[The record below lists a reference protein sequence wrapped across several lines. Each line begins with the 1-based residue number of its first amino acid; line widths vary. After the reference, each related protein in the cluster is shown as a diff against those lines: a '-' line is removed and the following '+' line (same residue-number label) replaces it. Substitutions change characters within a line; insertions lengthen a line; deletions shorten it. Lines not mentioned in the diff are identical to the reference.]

1 MDTLHYLDT
10 KDDRL
15 VQEHNQNKDYHKDL
29 SMLYCLYI
37 LPSTDPPRTSAPPR
51 VKRTPIQA
59 PHPEAACRCRRTRLY
74 KQDAKWFIAFIC
86 AKKTN
91 AQGRAALVVRVHA
104 REDTLALRDVGLRLI
119 EALEEALALRDVGLR
134 LLMHALRPCI
144 IIYKGRHP

>member
-1 MDTLHYLDT
+1 
-10 KDDRL
+10 
-15 VQEHNQNKDYHKDL
+15 
-29 SMLYCLYI
+29 MLYCFDI
-37 LPSTDPPRTSAPPR
+37 PSTHRPRTSAPPR
-51 VKRTPIQA
+51 ETRTPIHT
-59 PHPEAACRCRRTRLY
+59 PRPEAACSADRARLY
-74 KQDAKWFIAFIC
+74 TRHAKRFIAFIC

-91 AQGRAALVVRVHA
+91 AQGRAARAALVVRVHA